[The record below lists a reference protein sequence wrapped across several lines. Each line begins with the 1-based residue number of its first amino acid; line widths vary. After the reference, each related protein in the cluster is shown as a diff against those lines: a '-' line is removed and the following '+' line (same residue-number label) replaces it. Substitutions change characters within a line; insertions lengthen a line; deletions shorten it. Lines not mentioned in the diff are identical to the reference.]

1 MAQFARIIATLWILM
16 QLVAAIPRP
25 ELQPLPRYLWDGNSE
40 PELGNSARAVNQAAA
55 EEAIKPVDKEEFFWA
70 STDKPGSKAVVVSMV
85 SWSKATE
92 RIISLD
98 KIDFLIQSASCNAKD
113 MSFKFIHPF
122 VYAAVKIYWD
132 WVNFNEMNTFVVIP
146 NSKKCGKDR
155 EQQPWVARRVIFDDK
170 NQRVRLEATKSTWKK
185 VMQTYTLDFGEVILG
200 SKGLVKRDI
209 IPDLDEKFRLG
220 IGVTLPTRI
229 FGWEIN
235 KGALKGNLTAN
246 CNECG
251 TRGALVFAGHI
262 EASLGWTGFDIDRF
276 EISVKPEGVAVN
288 VELELLFDAHLD
300 FRRFTKP
307 SQEINLVEIPISGW
321 NIPGIFEFGPRIQL
335 NAGYEISYISGT
347 ASATAGITARIP
359 DSAIAKLDLLAED
372 SVQVSGWAP
381 VIETRPLQVQA
392 QIDAQASIYTEVAL
406 SVSVKVFDDNGFGV
420 DLALKVPQV
429 TATLSAGFNTE
440 GFCPNNANIFGIKL
454 DVMVGA
460 DLDLEGWREI
470 DGDRKTLFDVDI
482 YEKPDIFVFPQLCLA
497 FGDVAPGYCL
507 GGKKEEDDEDD
518 DDDPGHYVRGRRGRI
533 PRTISHGVS
542 RRQDPDTGRK
552 PIPLKCDKSKTVQ
565 ILKYPGPVDL
575 AKNPAVPIFVPNI
588 PCGEASEDC
597 WPNANISVIT
607 EPLEERAI
615 VDQTG
620 LLDQEK
626 WASEHVYE
634 ANWVRDYLDF
644 LQKTLTGSADK
655 PCHPAVLRFWDKLN
669 PTYPAP
675 GGAPAKA
682 SYVEALTQHLGT
694 VNTANEPRMAI
705 IQQRLNNLK
714 YLMFAKKTL
723 IAGTDGKDGR
733 RKVINNHGRFVCE
746 LARISAT
753 CKYYAHS
760 AAQEALKKSIVG
772 IEEVLGIADNDANM
786 KEAGTS
792 FQKVHKD
799 FYEEFH
805 DAAIEWTRD
814 QLRIYAKFL
823 LEYPDEVEELPEGF
837 KEELERIRDNGEY
850 RKELCPQTKR
860 TGY

>member
-1 MAQFARIIATLWILM
+1 MAQFPHIIATLWLLV
-16 QLVAAIPRP
+16 QLVAAIARP
-25 ELQPLPRYLWDGNSE
+25 ELQPLPRYLWDGTSE
-40 PELGNSARAVNQAAA
+40 PQLSGRAVNQAAA

-98 KIDFLIQSASCNAKD
+98 KIDFLIRSASCNAKD
-113 MSFKFIHPF
+113 MSFNFIHPF
-122 VYAAVKIYWD
+122 VYSAIKIYWD
-132 WVNFNEMNTFVVIP
+132 WVNFNDMNTFVVIP

-229 FGWEIN
+229 FGWEVN
-235 KGALKGNLTAN
+235 KGPLKGNLTAN
-246 CNECG
+246 CNDCG
-251 TRGALVFAGHI
+251 TQGALVFAGHV
-262 EASLGWTGFDIDRF
+262 EASLGWGGFDIDKF
-276 EISVKPEGVAVN
+276 EISVKPEGVSVN

-300 FRRFTKP
+300 FRRFVKP

-347 ASATAGITARIP
+347 ASATAGISARIP

-372 SVQVSGWAP
+372 SVEVSGWAP
-381 VIETRPLQVQA
+381 VIETQPLRVQA
-392 QIDAQASIYTEVAL
+392 QVDAEASVYTEVAL
-406 SVSVKVFDDNGFGV
+406 SVSVTVFDDNGFGV

-429 TATLSAGFNTE
+429 TAKLGAGFDTA
-440 GFCPNNANIFGIKL
+440 GFCPNEANIFGIKL
-454 DVMVGA
+454 DVMVGV
-460 DLDLEGWREI
+460 DLDLEGWEEI
-470 DGDRKTLFDVDI
+470 DGHRKTLFDVDI
-482 YEKPDIFVFPQLCLA
+482 YEKPDIFVFPQVCLG
-497 FGDVAPGYCL
+497 FDDVAPGYCL

-518 DDDPGHYVRGRRGRI
+518 DDDPGHYVRGRRARI
-533 PRTISHGVS
+533 PRTLSPALS
-542 RRQDPDTGRK
+542 PRQDPDTGRE
-552 PIPLKCDKSKTVQ
+552 PIPLKCDKKKAVQ
-565 ILKYPGPVDL
+565 ILKYPSPIEL
-575 AKNPAVPIFVPNI
+575 AKNTAVPIFVPNI

-607 EPLEERAI
+607 EPLEQRAI

-644 LQKTLTGSADK
+644 LQKKLAGSADK
-655 PCHPAVLRFWDKLN
+655 PCHPAILRFWDKLN

-675 GGAPAKA
+675 GGAPAKE
-682 SYVEALTQHLGT
+682 SYVEALAQHLGT
-694 VNTANEPRMAI
+694 VNTAYEPRMAI

-723 IAGTDGKDGR
+723 IAGRDGVEGR
-733 RKVINNHGRFVCE
+733 RKVINSHGRFVCE

-753 CKYYAHS
+753 CKYYAHP
-760 AAQEALKKSIVG
+760 AAQEALKKSILG
-772 IEEVLGIADNDANM
+772 IEEVLGIADNDAKM
-786 KEAGTS
+786 KESGTS
-792 FQKVHKD
+792 FQQVHKD
-799 FYEEFH
+799 FYDEFH
-805 DAAIEWTRD
+805 DAAIEWTRS
-814 QLRIYAKFL
+814 QLQDYAKFL
-823 LEYPDEVEELPEGF
+823 LQYPDEVDELPPGF
-837 KEELERIRDNGEY
+837 KEELERIRDDGEY

-860 TGY
+860 TGW